1 MERQQIH
8 CERCQKET
16 EHTFRY
22 HTQKTKHY
30 SSFSFGEGDKSVTI
44 ICHGCLLER
53 SLEKNYE
60 REMIDK
66 FDCEIATGMAHEL
79 IEKGEPNN
87 AQKLLKKLLKKNPN
101 YGPGIFAMAKCLL
114 SQKKYDEAEIYVIN
128 LETDYPNNEDVEE
141 LRRMM
146 TAT

>member
-1 MERQQIH
+1 
-8 CERCQKET
+8 
-16 EHTFRY
+16 
-22 HTQKTKHY
+22 
-30 SSFSFGEGDKSVTI
+30 
-44 ICHGCLLER
+44 
-53 SLEKNYE
+53 
-60 REMIDK
+60 MIDK